1 MPEIPGFDLEQDSN
15 HGRQGGP
22 QMERVVITGTG
33 TVNPLGLDPETTW
46 KQAMAGVSAVAE
58 IQQFDASRLPVK
70 LACEVKGFDPADYM
84 DVRSARRMDRFQQ
97 FAVAAAHEAVTQS
110 GLDVRAHADR
120 VGVVI
125 SSTIGGMITIQDAA
139 FQLMSEGPR
148 KLSPFTIPMLMPNGA
163 AGLVGI
169 EFGAHGPSFSL
180 ASACASG
187 ADGVG
192 SAWRLIRS
200 GEVDAMIAGAT
211 DATICELGM
220 GAFVR
225 LGAMTSGASLEIPK
239 PFDKNRD
246 GLVMGEGAA
255 VMMLESLSFARKR
268 GAKILAELAGYGAT
282 SDAYH
287 ITAPSQD
294 GSGSARAIEQALAAA
309 GVKVDEVD
317 YINAHG
323 TGTVLND
330 RSETKA
336 IKRVF
341 GERAYKIPV
350 SSTKSMTGHM
360 MGTTGALEVI
370 FCMLAIRDGKIPPTI
385 HYSTPDP
392 ECDLDYVPNTGRT
405 LPVKV
410 AVSNAFGFG
419 GHNAVLV
426 IRAFNE

>member
-1 MPEIPGFDLEQDSN
+1 MGCRRFGIACGEAQEQSEV
-15 HGRQGGP
+15 P
-22 QMERVVITGTG
+22 MERVVITGAG
-33 TVNPLGLDPETTW
+33 TVNPLGLDPERSW
-46 KQAMAGVSAVAE
+46 NNALAGLSAAGV
-58 IQQFDASRLPVK
+58 IQQFDPSNLPVK
-70 LACEVKGFDPADYM
+70 IACEVKGFDPADFM
-84 DVRSARRMDRFQQ
+84 DARTARRIERFQQ
-97 FAVAAAHEAVTQS
+97 FALAAARQAVGQS
-110 GLDVRAHADR
+110 GLDVRSHGER

-125 SSTIGGMITIQDAA
+125 ATTIGGMITIQEAA
-139 FQLMSEGPR
+139 RQLITQGPR

-169 EFGAHGPSFSL
+169 EFGARGPGYSI

-187 ADGVG
+187 ADGIG
-192 SAWRLIRS
+192 AAWRLIRS
-200 GEVDAMIAGAT
+200 GEADAMIAGST

-225 LGAMTSGASLEIPK
+225 LGAMTSGESLEIPK

-255 VMMLESLSFARKR
+255 VLVMESLAFARRR

-282 SDAYH
+282 MDSFH
-287 ITAPSQD
+287 ITAPAED
-294 GSGSARAIEQALAAA
+294 GSGSARAIELALASAN
-309 GVKVDEVD
+309 VKPQDVD

-330 RSETKA
+330 RAETRA
-336 IKRVF
+336 IKRAF
-341 GERAYKIPV
+341 GQRAYKIPV

-360 MGTTGALEVI
+360 MGTTGALEAV
-370 FCMLAIRDGKIPPTI
+370 FCMLAIRDGRIPPTI

-392 ECDLDYVPNTGRT
+392 DCDLDYVPNTGREM
-405 LPVKV
+405 PVRV

-426 IRAFNE
+426 IRAFEG

>member
-1 MPEIPGFDLEQDSN
+1 
-15 HGRQGGP
+15 
-22 QMERVVITGTG
+22 MERVVITGIG

-46 KQAMAGVSAVAE
+46 KQAMAGVSSAAI
-58 IQQFDASRLPVK
+58 IQQFDPAGLPVQI
-70 LACEVKGFDPADYM
+70 ACEVKEFDPAKYM
-84 DVRSARRMDRFQQ
+84 DFRAARRMDRFQQ
-97 FAVAAAHEAVTQS
+97 FAMAAARQAVGQS
-110 GLDVRAHADR
+110 GLDVRANGER

-125 SSTIGGMITIQDAA
+125 AATIGGMYTIQEACR
-139 FQLMSEGPR
+139 QLLTESPR

-169 EFGAHGPSFSL
+169 EFGARGPSFSV

-200 GEVDAMIAGAT
+200 GEVDAVIAGAT

-220 GAFVR
+220 GAFLR
-225 LGAMTSGASLEIPK
+225 LGAMTCGESLEVPR

-255 VMMLESLSFARKR
+255 VMVLESLTLARKR

-287 ITAPSQD
+287 ITAPAQD
-294 GSGSARAIEQALAAA
+294 GSGSARAIQMALASA
-309 GVKVDEVD
+309 GVQPDEVD

-330 RSETKA
+330 LSETKA

-341 GERAYKIPV
+341 GKRAYQIPV

-370 FCMLAIRDGKIPPTI
+370 FCAMAIRDGKIPPTI
-385 HYSTPDP
+385 HYATPDP

-405 LPVKV
+405 QPVKV

-426 IRAFNE
+426 IRAFHD

>member
-1 MPEIPGFDLEQDSN
+1 
-15 HGRQGGP
+15 
-22 QMERVVITGTG
+22 MERVVITGVG
-33 TVNPLGLDPETTW
+33 TINPLGLDPEITW
-46 KQAMAGVSAVAE
+46 KNITAGVSAAGV
-58 IQQFDASRLPVK
+58 IQQFDPSRLPVK
-70 LACEVKGFDPADYM
+70 IACEVKGFEPSDFM
-84 DVRSARRMDRFQQ
+84 DARTARRIDRFQQ
-97 FAVAAAHEAVTQS
+97 FALAAAREAIDQS
-110 GLDVRAHADR
+110 GLNVRANGDR

-125 SSTIGGMITIQDAA
+125 SSTIGGMITIQEAA
-139 FQLMSEGPR
+139 KQLITQGPR

-163 AGLVGI
+163 AGLVAI
-169 EFGAHGPSFSL
+169 EFGARGPAFSV

-200 GEVDAMIAGAT
+200 GEMDAVIAGAS
-211 DATICELGM
+211 DAILCELAM
-220 GAFVR
+220 GAFLRV
-225 LGAMTSGASLEIPK
+225 GAMTSGKSIDVPK

-246 GLVMGEGAA
+246 GLVVGEGAA
-255 VMMLESLSFARKR
+255 VMILESLTSARKR

-282 SDAYH
+282 SDAFH
-287 ITAPSQD
+287 ITAPTAD
-294 GSGSARAIEQALAAA
+294 GSGSARAIELALASA
-309 GVKVDEVD
+309 GVKPEDVD

-330 RSETKA
+330 VSETKA

-370 FCMLAIRDGKIPPTI
+370 LCTMVIRDGKIPPTI
-385 HYSTPDP
+385 HYATPDP
-392 ECDLDYVPNTGRT
+392 ECDLDYVTNTGRT
-405 LPVKV
+405 QPVRI

-426 IRAFNE
+426 IRAFNA

>member
-1 MPEIPGFDLEQDSN
+1 
-15 HGRQGGP
+15 
-22 QMERVVITGTG
+22 MERVVITGMG
-33 TVNPLGLDPETTW
+33 TLNPLGLDPETSW
-46 KQAMAGVSAVAE
+46 KKAVAGTSTTAKIE
-58 IQQFDASRLPVK
+58 SFDASRLSVNI
-70 LACEVKGFDPADYM
+70 ACEVKGFEPAQYM
-84 DVRSARRMDRFQQ
+84 DFRDARRMDRSEQL
-97 FAVAAAHEAVTQS
+97 AVAAAKEAIDQS
-110 GLDVRAHADR
+110 GLDIRANADR

-125 SSTIGGMITIQDAA
+125 ATAVGGMQTLQEASK
-139 FQLMSEGPR
+139 LLLTTGPR

-163 AGLVGI
+163 AAMI
-169 EFGAHGPSFSL
+169 AIQYGAKGPAFSC

-192 SAWRLIRS
+192 NAWRLVRT
-200 GEVDAMIAGAT
+200 GEVDAVIAGAT

-220 GAFVR
+220 GAFDRV
-225 LGAMTSGASLEIPK
+225 GAMTRGGSLEVPK

-255 VMMLESLSFARKR
+255 VLILESLTFAKKR

-287 ITAPSQD
+287 ITAPTED
-294 GSGSARAIEQALAAA
+294 GSGSARAIELALASA
-309 GVKVDEVD
+309 GVRPEDVD

-330 RSETKA
+330 LSETKA

-341 GERAYKIPV
+341 GQHAYKIPI

-360 MGTTGALEVI
+360 MGTTGALEVV
-370 FCMLAIRDGKIPPTI
+370 FCVMTIRDGMIAPTI
-385 HYSTPDP
+385 HYATPDP
-392 ECDLDYVPNTGRT
+392 DCDLDYVPNAARKAQ
-405 LPVKV
+405 VKV
-410 AVSNAFGFG
+410 AASNAFGFG

-426 IRAFNE
+426 IRSAPE

>member
-1 MPEIPGFDLEQDSN
+1 
-15 HGRQGGP
+15 
-22 QMERVVITGTG
+22 MERVVVTGIG

-46 KQAMAGVSAVAE
+46 KQALAGTSTAGI
-58 IQQFDASRLPVK
+58 IQQFDPSALSVK
-70 LACEVKGFDPADYM
+70 IACEVRGFDPADFM
-84 DVRSARRMDRFQQ
+84 DFRAARRMDRFQQ
-97 FAVAAAHEAVTQS
+97 FAIAATREAVEQS
-110 GLDVRAHADR
+110 GLDVRAHGER
-120 VGVVI
+120 VGVVMAT
-125 SSTIGGMITIQDAA
+125 TIGGMYTIQEACR
-139 FQLMSEGPR
+139 QLLTVGPR

-169 EFGAHGPSFSL
+169 EFGARGPAFSV

-187 ADGVG
+187 ADGLG

-200 GEVDAMIAGAT
+200 GEADAMIAGST
-211 DATICELGM
+211 DATVCELGM
-220 GAFVR
+220 GAFLR
-225 LGAMTSGASLEIPK
+225 LGAMTGGESLDVPK

-255 VMMLESLSFARKR
+255 VIVLESLTFARRR
-268 GAKILAELAGYGAT
+268 GARILAELAGYGAT

-287 ITAPSQD
+287 ITAPAQD
-294 GSGSARAIEQALAAA
+294 GSGSARAIELALASA
-309 GVKVDEVD
+309 GVKPDDVD

-330 RSETKA
+330 LSETKA

-341 GERAYKIPV
+341 GKRAYTIPV

-392 ECDLDYVPNTGRT
+392 ECDLDYVPNTART
-405 LPVKV
+405 QPVSV

-426 IRAFNE
+426 IRAFHE

>member
-1 MPEIPGFDLEQDSN
+1 
-15 HGRQGGP
+15 
-22 QMERVVITGTG
+22 MERVVITGFG
-33 TVNPLGLDPETTW
+33 TVNPLGLNPETTW
-46 KQAMAGVSAVAE
+46 KNAMAGMSAAGV
-58 IQQFDASRLPVK
+58 IQQFDPSSLTVK
-70 LACEVKGFDPADYM
+70 IACEVKGFDPADFM
-84 DVRSARRMDRFQQ
+84 DARAARRMERFQQ
-97 FAVAAAHEAVTQS
+97 FAMAAARQAIDQS
-110 GLDVRAHADR
+110 GLDVRANADR

-125 SSTIGGMITIQDAA
+125 ASSIGGMITIEEAA
-139 FQLMSEGPR
+139 RQLLTQGPR

-169 EFGAHGPSFSL
+169 EFGSRGPGFSV

-187 ADGVG
+187 ADAIGA
-192 SAWRLIRS
+192 AWRLIRY
-200 GEVDAMIAGAT
+200 GEMDAMIAGSS

-220 GAFVR
+220 GAFLR
-225 LGAMTSGASLEIPK
+225 LGAMTDGESLDVPK

-255 VMMLESLSFARKR
+255 VLVLESLTLARRR
-268 GAKILAELAGYGAT
+268 GAKILAELAGYGQT
-282 SDAYH
+282 SDSYH

-294 GSGSARAIEQALAAA
+294 GAGSARAIELALAAA
-309 GVKVDEVD
+309 GVAPDQVD

-330 RSETKA
+330 LAETKA

-341 GERAYKIPV
+341 QEHAYKIPV

-370 FCMLAIRDGKIPPTI
+370 LSTLAIRDGMIPPTI

-392 ECDLDYVPNTGRT
+392 ECDLDYVPNHGRT
-405 LPVKV
+405 QPVKTV
-410 AVSNAFGFG
+410 VSNAFGFG

-426 IRAFNE
+426 IRAFES

>member
-1 MPEIPGFDLEQDSN
+1 MD
-15 HGRQGGP
+15 
-22 QMERVVITGTG
+22 RVVITGVG
-33 TVNPLGLDPETTW
+33 TINPLGLDPETSW
-46 KQAMAGVSAVAE
+46 KNALAGVSTARE
-58 IQQFDASRLPVK
+58 ITQFDASRLSQRI
-70 LACEVKGFDPADYM
+70 ACEVPGFDPTKFM
-84 DVRSARRMDRFQQ
+84 DFRNARRMDRFEQY
-97 FAVAAAHEAVTQS
+97 AVASARQAITLS
-110 GLDVRAHADR
+110 GLDIHAHADR

-125 SSTIGGMITIQDAA
+125 ASAVGGIQTLQDASKM
-139 FQLMSEGPR
+139 LLTVGPR

-163 AGLVGI
+163 SGMVAI
-169 EFGAHGPSFSL
+169 EFGARGPAFSV

-192 SAWRLIRS
+192 VAWRLIRS
-200 GEVDAMIAGAT
+200 GEADAMVTGAS
-211 DATICELGM
+211 DATICELAM
-220 GAFVR
+220 GAFDRV
-225 LGAMTSGASLEIPK
+225 GAMTRSTSLDVPK

-255 VMMLESLSFARKR
+255 ALVIESLSFARKR

-282 SDAYH
+282 SDAHH
-287 ITAPSQD
+287 ITAPTED
-294 GSGSARAIEQALAAA
+294 GSGSARAIQLALAAA
-309 GVKVDEVD
+309 GVKPEEVD

-330 RSETKA
+330 LSETKA

-341 GERAYKIPV
+341 GKLAYNVPV

-370 FCMLAIRDGKIPPTI
+370 FCALAIRDGKIPPTI

-392 ECDLDYVPNTGRT
+392 ECDLDYVPNVARVK
-405 LPVKV
+405 PVRV

-426 IRAFNE
+426 IRAFQE

>member
-1 MPEIPGFDLEQDSN
+1 
-15 HGRQGGP
+15 
-22 QMERVVITGTG
+22 MERVVITGIG
-33 TVNPLGLDPETTW
+33 TINPLGLDPEKSW
-46 KQAMAGVSAVAE
+46 KNALAGVSSTHE
-58 IQQFDASRLPVK
+58 IEQFDASRLSVRI
-70 LACEVKGFDPADYM
+70 ACEVKGFDPTKFM
-84 DVRSARRMDRFQQ
+84 DARNARRMDRFEQY
-97 FAVAAAHEAVTQS
+97 AVASARQAITLS
-110 GLDVRAHADR
+110 GLDIHAHSDR

-125 SSTIGGMITIQDAA
+125 ASAVGGIQTLQDASKT
-139 FQLMSEGPR
+139 LLTTGPR

-163 AGLVGI
+163 SGMVAI
-169 EFGAHGPSFSL
+169 EFGAHGPSFSV

-192 SAWRLIRS
+192 IAWRMIRF
-200 GEVDAMIAGAT
+200 GDVDAMVAGAS
-211 DATICELGM
+211 DATMCELAM
-220 GAFVR
+220 GAFDRV
-225 LGAMTSGASLEIPK
+225 GAMTRGNSLEVPK

-255 VMMLESLSFARKR
+255 VLMLESLTLARKR

-287 ITAPSQD
+287 VTAPAED
-294 GSGSARAIEQALAAA
+294 GSGSARAIQLALASAE
-309 GVKVDEVD
+309 VKPEDVD

-330 RSETKA
+330 LAETKA

-341 GERAYKIPV
+341 GKLAYKIPI

-370 FCMLAIRDGKIPPTI
+370 FCTLAIRDGKIPPTI
-385 HYSTPDP
+385 HYATPDP
-392 ECDLDYVPNTGRT
+392 ECDLDYVPNTARAK
-405 LPVKV
+405 PVRV

-426 IRAFNE
+426 IRAFQE

>member
-1 MPEIPGFDLEQDSN
+1 
-15 HGRQGGP
+15 
-22 QMERVVITGTG
+22 MERVVITGIG

-46 KQAMAGVSAVAE
+46 KQAMAGVSSVAV
-58 IQQFDASRLPVK
+58 IQQFDPTGLPVK
-70 LACEVKGFDPADYM
+70 IACEVKGFDPEKYM
-84 DVRSARRMDRFQQ
+84 DFRAARRMDRFQQ
-97 FAVAAAHEAVTQS
+97 FAMSAARQAVEQS
-110 GLDVRAHADR
+110 GLDVRAHSER

-125 SSTIGGMITIQDAA
+125 ATTIGGMFTIQEACR
-139 FQLMSEGPR
+139 QLLTESPR

-169 EFGAHGPSFSL
+169 EFGARGPSFSV

-220 GAFVR
+220 GAFLR
-225 LGAMTSGASLEIPK
+225 LGAMANGETMEVPK

-246 GLVMGEGAA
+246 GLVMGEGSA
-255 VMMLESLSFARKR
+255 VMVLESLTFARKR
-268 GAKILAELAGYGAT
+268 GAKILAELAGYGTT

-287 ITAPSQD
+287 ITAPAQD
-294 GSGSARAIEQALAAA
+294 GSGSARAIELALTSA
-309 GVKVDEVD
+309 GVRPEEVD

-330 RSETKA
+330 QSETRA

-341 GERAYKIPV
+341 GKRAYAIPV

-370 FCMLAIRDGKIPPTI
+370 FCMMTIRDGKIPPTI

-392 ECDLDYVPNTGRT
+392 ECDLDYVPNTARAQ
-405 LPVKV
+405 PVKV

-426 IRAFNE
+426 IRAFHD

>member
-1 MPEIPGFDLEQDSN
+1 
-15 HGRQGGP
+15 
-22 QMERVVITGTG
+22 MERVVITGIG

-46 KQAMAGVSAVAE
+46 KQAMAGASSAAV
-58 IQQFDASRLPVK
+58 IQQFNPASLPVK
-70 LACEVKGFDPADYM
+70 IACEVKGFDPTNYM
-84 DVRSARRMDRFQQ
+84 DFRAARRMDRFQQ
-97 FAVAAAHEAVTQS
+97 FAMAAARQAIEQS
-110 GLDVRAHADR
+110 GLDVRAHGEK

-125 SSTIGGMITIQDAA
+125 AATIGGMFTIQEACR
-139 FQLMSEGPR
+139 QLLTESPR

-169 EFGAHGPSFSL
+169 EFGARGPSFSL

-200 GEVDAMIAGAT
+200 GEVDAVIAGAT

-220 GAFVR
+220 GAFLR
-225 LGAMTSGASLEIPK
+225 LGAMTSGESMDVPK

-246 GLVMGEGAA
+246 GLVMGEGSA
-255 VMMLESLSFARKR
+255 VMVLESLTFARKR
-268 GAKILAELAGYGAT
+268 GATILAELAGYGAT

-287 ITAPSQD
+287 ITAPAQD
-294 GSGSARAIEQALAAA
+294 GSGSARAIELALASA
-309 GVKVDEVD
+309 GVKQDEVD

-330 RSETKA
+330 LAETKA

-341 GERAYKIPV
+341 GKRAYAIPV

-370 FCMLAIRDGKIPPTI
+370 FCMMAIRDGKIPPTI

-392 ECDLDYVPNTGRT
+392 DCDLDYVPNTART
-405 LPVKV
+405 QPVNV

-426 IRAFNE
+426 IRAFHD

>member
-1 MPEIPGFDLEQDSN
+1 
-15 HGRQGGP
+15 
-22 QMERVVITGTG
+22 MERVVITGAG
-33 TVNPLGLDPETTW
+33 TINPLGLDPETTW
-46 KQAMAGVSAVAE
+46 KNAMAGVSAAGI
-58 IQQFDASRLPVK
+58 IQQFDPSRLPVK
-70 LACEVKGFDPADYM
+70 VACEAKGFDPTNFM
-84 DVRSARRMDRFQQ
+84 DVRSARRMERFQH
-97 FAVAAAHEAVTQS
+97 FAMAAAREAVEQS
-110 GLDVRAHADR
+110 GLNVRGNAER

-125 SSTIGGMITIQDAA
+125 STAIGGMITLQEAA
-139 FQLMSEGPR
+139 KVLLYQGPR

-163 AGLVGI
+163 AGLVAI
-169 EFGAHGPSFSL
+169 EFGAHGPAFSV

-187 ADGVG
+187 ADAVG

-200 GEVDAMIAGAT
+200 GEMDAMIAGST
-211 DATICELGM
+211 DATLCELAM
-220 GAFVR
+220 GAFLR
-225 LGAMTSGASLEIPK
+225 LGAMTSGESLDVPK

-255 VMMLESLSFARKR
+255 VVVLESLSSARKR
-268 GAKILAELAGYGAT
+268 GAKILVELAGYGAT

-287 ITAPSQD
+287 ITAPAED
-294 GSGSARAIEQALAAA
+294 GSGSARAIERALESA
-309 GVKVDEVD
+309 GVTLEQVD

-330 RSETKA
+330 HSETKA

-370 FCMLAIRDGKIPPTI
+370 LCAMAIRDGKIPPTI

-392 ECDLDYVPNTGRT
+392 ECDLDYVPNVGRT

-426 IRAFNE
+426 IRSFEE

>member
-1 MPEIPGFDLEQDSN
+1 
-15 HGRQGGP
+15 
-22 QMERVVITGTG
+22 
-33 TVNPLGLDPETTW
+33 
-46 KQAMAGVSAVAE
+46 
-58 IQQFDASRLPVK
+58 
-70 LACEVKGFDPADYM
+70 VKGFDPGKYM
-84 DVRSARRMDRFQQ
+84 DFRSVRRMERFQQ
-97 FAVAAAHEAVTQS
+97 FAMAAAREAVEQS
-110 GLDVRAHADR
+110 GIDVRANAER

-125 SSTIGGMITIQDAA
+125 STAIGGMITLQDASI
-139 FQLMSEGPR
+139 QLLREGPR

-169 EFGAHGPSFSL
+169 EFGARGPAFSVS
-180 ASACASG
+180 SACASG

-200 GEVDAMIAGAT
+200 GEMDAMIAGST
-211 DATICELGM
+211 DATLCELGM
-220 GAFVR
+220 GAFLR
-225 LGAMTSGASLEIPK
+225 LGAMTSGESIDVPK

-255 VMMLESLSFARKR
+255 VMILESLTFARKR

-287 ITAPSQD
+287 ITAPTPD
-294 GSGSARAIEQALAAA
+294 GSGSARAIQAALDSA
-309 GVKVDEVD
+309 GVKHEDVD

-323 TGTVLND
+323 TGTELND
-330 RSETKA
+330 LAETKA
-336 IKRVF
+336 VKRVF
-341 GERAYKIPV
+341 GERAYKIPI

-360 MGTTGALEVI
+360 MGTTGALEVL
-370 FCMLAIRDGKIPPTI
+370 FCTMAIRDGVIPPTI

-392 ECDLDYVPNTGRT
+392 ECDLDYVPNKARN
-405 LPVKV
+405 LPVNV

-426 IRAFNE
+426 IRAFRD

>member
-1 MPEIPGFDLEQDSN
+1 
-15 HGRQGGP
+15 
-22 QMERVVITGTG
+22 
-33 TVNPLGLDPETTW
+33 
-46 KQAMAGVSAVAE
+46 
-58 IQQFDASRLPVK
+58 
-70 LACEVKGFDPADYM
+70 
-84 DVRSARRMDRFQQ
+84 
-97 FAVAAAHEAVTQS
+97 
-110 GLDVRAHADR
+110 
-120 VGVVI
+120 
-125 SSTIGGMITIQDAA
+125 
-139 FQLMSEGPR
+139 
-148 KLSPFTIPMLMPNGA
+148 
-163 AGLVGI
+163 VGI
-169 EFGAHGPSFSL
+169 EYGARGPSYSV

-200 GEVDAMIAGAT
+200 GEVDAMIAGAS
-211 DATICELGM
+211 DATICELGL
-220 GAFVR
+220 GAFLR
-225 LGAMTSGASLEIPK
+225 LGAMTSGESLEVPR

-246 GLVMGEGAA
+246 GLVMGEGSA
-255 VMMLESLSFARKR
+255 VLVLESLTLARKR
-268 GAKILAELAGYGAT
+268 GAKILAELAGYGST

-287 ITAPSQD
+287 ITAPAQD
-294 GSGSARAIEQALAAA
+294 GSGSARAIQLALASA
-309 GVKVDEVD
+309 GVQPDDVD

-330 RSETKA
+330 LSETKA

-341 GERAYKIPV
+341 GKRAYKIPV

-370 FCMLAIRDGKIPPTI
+370 FCMMAIRDGKIPPTI

-405 LPVKV
+405 QPVKV

-426 IRAFNE
+426 IRAFHD

>member
-1 MPEIPGFDLEQDSN
+1 
-15 HGRQGGP
+15 
-22 QMERVVITGTG
+22 MERVVITGVG
-33 TVNPLGLDPETTW
+33 TINPLGLDPETTW
-46 KQAMAGVSAVAE
+46 KNAMAGVSSAGI
-58 IQQFDASRLPVK
+58 IQQFDPSRLPVK
-70 LACEVKGFDPADYM
+70 IACEAKGFEPSNYM
-84 DVRSARRMDRFQQ
+84 DARSARRMERFQQ
-97 FAVAAAHEAVTQS
+97 FAMAAAREAIEGS
-110 GLDVRAHADR
+110 GLNVRGNAER

-125 SSTIGGMITIQDAA
+125 STAIGGMITLQEAA
-139 FQLMSEGPR
+139 RVLIAQGPR

-163 AGLVGI
+163 AGLVAI
-169 EFGAHGPSFSL
+169 EFGAQGPAFSV

-200 GEVDAMIAGAT
+200 GDMDAMIAGSS
-211 DATICELGM
+211 DATLCELAM
-220 GAFVR
+220 GAFLR
-225 LGAMTSGASLEIPK
+225 LGAMTNGESLDVPR

-255 VMMLESLSFARKR
+255 VMVLESLSSARKR

-282 SDAYH
+282 SDAHH
-287 ITAPSQD
+287 ITAPSED
-294 GSGSARAIEQALAAA
+294 GSGSARAIQRALDSA
-309 GVKVDEVD
+309 GVKPEQVD

-330 RSETKA
+330 HSETKA

-341 GERAYKIPV
+341 GKLAYKIPV

-370 FCMLAIRDGKIPPTI
+370 LCALAIRDGKIPPTI

-392 ECDLDYVPNTGRT
+392 ECDLDYVPNVGRT
-405 LPVKV
+405 QPVKV

-426 IRAFNE
+426 IRAFEE

>member
-1 MPEIPGFDLEQDSN
+1 
-15 HGRQGGP
+15 
-22 QMERVVITGTG
+22 MERVVITGIG
-33 TVNPLGLDPETTW
+33 TINPLGLDPEISW
-46 KQAMAGVSAVAE
+46 KNALAGVSTAHE
-58 IQQFDASRLPVK
+58 IEGFDASRLSQRI
-70 LACEVKGFDPADYM
+70 ACEVHGFDPTKFM
-84 DVRSARRMDRFQQ
+84 DFRTARRMDRFEQY
-97 FAVAAAHEAVTQS
+97 AVASARQAITHS
-110 GLDVRAHADR
+110 GLDIHSCSER

-125 SSTIGGMITIQDAA
+125 ASSVGGIQTLQDASKM
-139 FQLMSEGPR
+139 LLTVGPR

-163 AGLVGI
+163 SGMVAI
-169 EFGAHGPSFSL
+169 EFGAHGPAFSV

-192 SAWRLIRS
+192 MAWRMIRS
-200 GEVDAMIAGAT
+200 GEMDAMIAGAS
-211 DATICELGM
+211 DATICELAM
-220 GAFVR
+220 GAFDRV
-225 LGAMTSGASLEIPK
+225 GAMTRGGSVDVPR

-255 VMMLESLSFARKR
+255 VMVLESLSSALKR

-287 ITAPSQD
+287 ITAPTED
-294 GSGSARAIEQALAAA
+294 GSGSARAIQLALTAA
-309 GVKVDEVD
+309 GVRPDEVD

-330 RSETKA
+330 LSETKA

-341 GERAYKIPV
+341 GKQAYKIPV

-360 MGTTGALEVI
+360 MGTTGALEVL
-370 FCMLAIRDGKIPPTI
+370 FCTLAIRDGKIPPTI
-385 HYSTPDP
+385 HYHTPDP
-392 ECDLDYVPNTGRT
+392 ECDLDYVPNVARVQ
-405 LPVKV
+405 PVRV

-426 IRAFNE
+426 IRAFRE

>member
-1 MPEIPGFDLEQDSN
+1 
-15 HGRQGGP
+15 
-22 QMERVVITGTG
+22 MERVVITGIG
-33 TVNPLGLDPETTW
+33 TINPLGLDPEKSW
-46 KQAMAGVSAVAE
+46 KNALAGISSTHE
-58 IQQFDASRLPVK
+58 IEQFDASRLSVRI
-70 LACEVKGFDPADYM
+70 ACEVKGFDPTKFM
-84 DVRSARRMDRFQQ
+84 DGRNARRMDRFEQY
-97 FAVAAAHEAVTQS
+97 AVASARQAVTLS
-110 GLDVRAHADR
+110 GLDIHAHSDR

-125 SSTIGGMITIQDAA
+125 ASAVGGIQTLQDASKT
-139 FQLMSEGPR
+139 LLTTGPR

-163 AGLVGI
+163 SGMVAI
-169 EFGAHGPSFSL
+169 EFGAHGPSFSV

-192 SAWRLIRS
+192 IAWRMIRS
-200 GEVDAMIAGAT
+200 GDVDAMVAGAS
-211 DATICELGM
+211 DATMCELAM
-220 GAFVR
+220 GAFDRV
-225 LGAMTSGASLEIPK
+225 GAMTRGNSLEVPK

-255 VMMLESLSFARKR
+255 VLMLESLTLARKR

-287 ITAPSQD
+287 VTAPAED
-294 GSGSARAIEQALAAA
+294 GSGSARAIQLALASA
-309 GVKVDEVD
+309 GVKPEDVD

-330 RSETKA
+330 LAETKA

-341 GERAYKIPV
+341 GKLAYKIPI

-370 FCMLAIRDGKIPPTI
+370 FCTLAIRDGKIPPTI
-385 HYSTPDP
+385 HYATPDP
-392 ECDLDYVPNTGRT
+392 ECDLDYVPNTARAK
-405 LPVKV
+405 PVRV

-426 IRAFNE
+426 IRAFQE

>member
-1 MPEIPGFDLEQDSN
+1 
-15 HGRQGGP
+15 
-22 QMERVVITGTG
+22 MERVVITGMG
-33 TVNPLGLDPETTW
+33 TVNPLGLDPETSW
-46 KQAMAGVSAVAE
+46 KNAKAGYSAASVIE
-58 IQQFDASRLPVK
+58 QFDPSNLPVK
-70 LACEVKGFDPADYM
+70 IACEVKGFDPGKYM
-84 DVRSARRMDRFQQ
+84 DFRSVRRMERFQQ
-97 FAVAAAHEAVTQS
+97 FAMAAAREAVEQS
-110 GLDVRAHADR
+110 GIDVRANAER

-125 SSTIGGMITIQDAA
+125 STAIGGMITLQDASI
-139 FQLMSEGPR
+139 QLLREGPR

-169 EFGAHGPSFSL
+169 EFGARGPAFSVS
-180 ASACASG
+180 SACASG

-200 GEVDAMIAGAT
+200 GEMDAMIAGST
-211 DATICELGM
+211 DATLCELGM
-220 GAFVR
+220 GAFLR
-225 LGAMTSGASLEIPK
+225 LGAMTSGESIDVPK

-255 VMMLESLSFARKR
+255 VMILESLTFARKR

-287 ITAPSQD
+287 ITAPTPD
-294 GSGSARAIEQALAAA
+294 GSGSARAIQAALDSA
-309 GVKVDEVD
+309 GVKHEDVD

-323 TGTVLND
+323 TGTELND
-330 RSETKA
+330 LAETKA
-336 IKRVF
+336 VKRVF
-341 GERAYKIPV
+341 GERAYKIPI

-360 MGTTGALEVI
+360 MGTTGALEVL
-370 FCMLAIRDGKIPPTI
+370 FCTMAIRDGVIPPTI

-392 ECDLDYVPNTGRT
+392 ECDLDYVPNKARN
-405 LPVKV
+405 LPVNV

-426 IRAFNE
+426 IRAFRD

>member
-1 MPEIPGFDLEQDSN
+1 
-15 HGRQGGP
+15 
-22 QMERVVITGTG
+22 MERVVITGIG
-33 TVNPLGLDPETTW
+33 TVNPLGLNPETTW
-46 KQAMAGVSAVAE
+46 KQAMAGVSSVAE

-70 LACEVKGFDPADYM
+70 IACEVKGFDPADYM

-97 FAVAAAHEAVTQS
+97 FAVASARDAIAQS
-110 GLDVRAHADR
+110 GLDVRAHGER
-120 VGVVI
+120 VGVAI
-125 SSTIGGMITIQDAA
+125 ASTIGGMITIQDAA
-139 FQLMSEGPR
+139 HLLLTQGPR

-163 AGLVGI
+163 SGLVGI
-169 EFGAHGPSFSL
+169 EFGARGPSFCVS
-180 ASACASG
+180 SACASG

-192 SAWRLIRS
+192 SAWRLIRA

-225 LGAMTSGASLEIPK
+225 LGAMASGESLEAPK

-255 VMMLESLSFARKR
+255 VMMLESLTFARKR

-341 GERAYKIPV
+341 GEWAYKIPV

-370 FCMLAIRDGKIPPTI
+370 FCMMAIRDGKIPPTI

-405 LPVKV
+405 WPVKI

>member
-1 MPEIPGFDLEQDSN
+1 
-15 HGRQGGP
+15 
-22 QMERVVITGTG
+22 MERVVITGIG
-33 TVNPLGLDPETTW
+33 TVNPLGLDPETSW
-46 KQAMAGVSAVAE
+46 KNALAGVSTAGE
-58 IQQFDASRLPVK
+58 IRQFDASRLSVRI
-70 LACEVKGFDPADYM
+70 ACEVKGFDPTKFM
-84 DVRSARRMDRFQQ
+84 DVRNARRMDRFEQY
-97 FAVAAAHEAVTQS
+97 AVASARQAIAHS
-110 GLDVRAHADR
+110 RLDIHAHADR

-125 SSTIGGMITIQDAA
+125 ASAVGGIQTLQDASR
-139 FQLMSEGPR
+139 LLLTVGPR

-163 AGLVGI
+163 SGMTAI
-169 EFGAHGPSFSL
+169 EFGARGPAFSV

-192 SAWRLIRS
+192 IAWRLIRS
-200 GEVDAMIAGAT
+200 GEADAMITGAS
-211 DATICELGM
+211 DATICELAM
-220 GAFVR
+220 GAFDRV
-225 LGAMTSGASLEIPK
+225 GAMTRGNSVEVPK
-239 PFDKNRD
+239 PFDKKRD

-255 VMMLESLSFARKR
+255 VLVLESLSLARKR
-268 GAKILAELAGYGAT
+268 GAKILAELTGYGAT

-287 ITAPSQD
+287 VTAPTED
-294 GSGSARAIEQALAAA
+294 GSGSARAIQLALASA
-309 GVKVDEVD
+309 GVKPEEVD

-330 RSETKA
+330 LSETKA

-341 GERAYKIPV
+341 GELAYKIPV

-370 FCMLAIRDGKIPPTI
+370 FCTLAIRDGKIPPTI

-392 ECDLDYVPNTGRT
+392 ECDLDYVPNTFRAKS
-405 LPVKV
+405 VRV

-426 IRAFNE
+426 IRAFQE

>member
-1 MPEIPGFDLEQDSN
+1 
-15 HGRQGGP
+15 
-22 QMERVVITGTG
+22 MERVVITGSG

-46 KQAMAGVSAVAE
+46 KQAMAGMSAAGV
-58 IQQFDASRLPVK
+58 IQQFDPSRLPVK
-70 LACEVKGFDPADYM
+70 VACEAKGFDPINYM
-84 DVRSARRMDRFQQ
+84 DIRAARRMDRFQQ
-97 FAVAAAHEAVTQS
+97 FAMAAAREAIDQS
-110 GLDVRAHADR
+110 GLDIRANAER
-120 VGVVI
+120 VGVLI
-125 SSTIGGMITIQDAA
+125 ATTLGGMITIQDAA
-139 FQLMSEGPR
+139 RQLLTQGPR

-169 EFGAHGPSFSL
+169 EFGARGPSLSV

-192 SAWRLIRS
+192 FAWRLIRS

-220 GAFVR
+220 GAFLR
-225 LGAMTSGASLEIPK
+225 LGAMTSGESLDVPK

-255 VMMLESLSFARKR
+255 VLVLESLTSARKR
-268 GAKILAELAGYGAT
+268 GAKILAELAGYGST

-287 ITAPSQD
+287 ITAPAQD
-294 GSGSARAIEQALAAA
+294 GSGSARAIALALASA
-309 GVKVDEVD
+309 GVKPEAVD

-330 RSETKA
+330 LTETKA
-336 IKRVF
+336 IKHVF
-341 GERAYKIPV
+341 GERAYTIPV

-370 FCMLAIRDGKIPPTI
+370 LCMMAIRDGKIPPTI

-426 IRAFNE
+426 IRAFQD